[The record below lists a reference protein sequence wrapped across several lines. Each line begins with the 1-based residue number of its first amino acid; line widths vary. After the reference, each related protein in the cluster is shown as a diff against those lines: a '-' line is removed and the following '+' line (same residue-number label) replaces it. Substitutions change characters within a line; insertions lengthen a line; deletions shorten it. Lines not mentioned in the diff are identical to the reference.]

1 MFVNETE
8 KKLQIITEACASK
21 KGLDIDVLRVG
32 ELTSIADAFVLVSG
46 TSTTQVGAIADEVE
60 EKMSDAQFQALGRE
74 GRFGARWIVLDYG
87 DVLVHIFHR
96 EEREYYGLERLWS
109 APSKGETPWN

>member
-1 MFVNETE
+1 MKETE

-21 KGLDIDVLRVG
+21 KGLDVEVLHVR

-60 EKMSDAQFQALGRE
+60 EKMSEAHFEAFGRE
-74 GRFGARWIVLDYG
+74 GRSGARWVVLDYG
-87 DVLVHIFHR
+87 DILVHIFHR